1 MFGAKFS
8 RTMPAHTLSPGT
20 RKRLRRV
27 ERRATP
33 AVKTALANGQIS
45 PRRADTLLYLEPAQQ
60 EQELEK
66 ILVARTQAAGR
77 AKRVVEIF
85 KIHLAAGNRDLVKL
99 RVDLRKALA
108 STS

>member
-1 MFGAKFS
+1 MS
-8 RTMPAHTLSPGT
+8 AHTLSPGT

-60 EQELEK
+60 QEELEK
-66 ILVARTQAAGR
+66 ILVARTQATGR
-77 AKRVVEIF
+77 AKRAAEILQV
-85 KIHLAAGNRDLVKL
+85 HLVSGTRDLVKL
-99 RVDLRKALA
+99 RIDLREALR
-108 STS
+108 